1 MKKRKSTITDQI
13 STHLGNPTK
22 TKNMDKENTRKG
34 PNQQNYQETHTI
46 IVNGVK
52 YTNVPEKTRKEI
64 EKIAKMYG
72 TLRK

>member
-1 MKKRKSTITDQI
+1 MTDQI

-22 TKNMDKENTRKG
+22 TENMDKENTRKG
-34 PNQQNYQETHTI
+34 PNQQNCQQTHTI

-52 YTNVPEKTRKEI
+52 YTNVPEKTKEEI

>member
-1 MKKRKSTITDQI
+1 
-13 STHLGNPTK
+13 
-22 TKNMDKENTRKG
+22 MDKENTRKG

-64 EKIAKMYG
+64 EKNNQNVWHTKKIKQLKVATSKQKSVEPSEG
-72 TLRK
+72 SA

>member
-1 MKKRKSTITDQI
+1 MTDQI

-22 TKNMDKENTRKG
+22 SEKMDKENTRKG

-64 EKIAKMYG
+64 ERIAKMYG

>member
-1 MKKRKSTITDQI
+1 MTDQI

-22 TKNMDKENTRKG
+22 SEKMDKENTKKG
-34 PNQQNYQETHTI
+34 PIQQNYQETHTI

-64 EKIAKMYG
+64 ERIAKMHG